1 MHPYKKWIADFDFG
15 LILSLSSPREIL
27 FLEYHPPPLSLSLS
41 SLLSS
46 KVQRR
51 LSSIS
56 RQRIDLSFIFPILIG
71 IESTRLIGTRL
82 RTLEADLRTRSQ
94 LAAMTRGIT
103 ERLILLGEDVA
114 LSITRVKWLEPGVY
128 ACIELDHLLDVG
140 RVLRRSSLGHQ
151 DFHSR
156 GRWNIDT
163 GYIGYEK
170 RKKERKKVK
179 KK

>member
-1 MHPYKKWIADFDFG
+1 
-15 LILSLSSPREIL
+15 
-27 FLEYHPPPLSLSLS
+27 
-41 SLLSS
+41 
-46 KVQRR
+46 
-51 LSSIS
+51 
-56 RQRIDLSFIFPILIG
+56 
-71 IESTRLIGTRL
+71 
-82 RTLEADLRTRSQ
+82 
-94 LAAMTRGIT
+94 MTRGIT

-151 DFHSR
+151 DFHSQ
-156 GRWNIDT
+156 GRSGNIDT